1 LLTALDE
8 PARRTSA
15 HTLAAQLQ
23 AELASLNAAK
33 FVETTY
39 ATQRHCGVRMGAN
52 GWVPDESSDSC
63 TTCKARFGF
72 VRHAALRRLPR
83 VGQRALV
90 QRARAGVSHVLRGT
104 CRIARDRRRCCADS
118 PMKESS
124 FFLPPNIFFATIC
137 LQLLLMMDG
146 QQ

>member
-72 VRHAALRRLPR
+72 LLRRHHCRSCGMLHCGDCLALDSVPSYNEPVPVCRMCFEARAALRET
-83 VGQRALV
+83 
-90 QRARAGVSHVLRGT
+90 GVVVAQIH
-104 CRIARDRRRCCADS
+104 
-118 PMKESS
+118 
-124 FFLPPNIFFATIC
+124 
-137 LQLLLMMDG
+137 Q
-146 QQ
+146 